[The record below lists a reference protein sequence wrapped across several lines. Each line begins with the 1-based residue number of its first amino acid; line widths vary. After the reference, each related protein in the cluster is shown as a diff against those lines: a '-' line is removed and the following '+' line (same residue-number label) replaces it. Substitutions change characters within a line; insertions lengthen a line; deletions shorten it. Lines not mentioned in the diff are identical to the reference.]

1 MARVNFGPVV
11 SSISGSVG
19 ASTFR
24 NGASGSVLYNHPF
37 PSRRAS
43 DSQLQHRSFISAS
56 ASAWSALD
64 ADIRRA
70 WDSLAKQQAIPT
82 YFSHGRRW
90 RGRDLYTCF
99 FLYAQHQLTPLP
111 SRWLP
116 TPPLFFSNYFFSALV
131 GAPVPPANVET
142 RVDFSTAYPLV
153 LNAVFPDSFSFHGVS
168 SIFFGY
174 TKYLSRT
181 PPRRFVKIAPLSPS
195 MAVAFPDIS
204 SPPYGFSYSS
214 WNNPIGLLLGPPPGL
229 PFPTVSPVSP
239 RFSCAYSAF
248 TLTDDRLYYSGLLF
262 GDPHIDP
269 LDLLEKPWLVNNA
282 IPSDTP
288 TNDVSLPLDI
298 PSSEY

>member
-24 NGASGSVLYNHPF
+24 TGASGSVLYNHPF
-37 PSRRAS
+37 PSRKAS

-64 ADIRRA
+64 PDIRRA

-90 RGRDLYTCF
+90 RGRDLFTCF

-116 TPPLFFSNYFFSALV
+116 TPPLFFSNYHFSAVMADPVAPSYTTTRAFFSTSV
-131 GAPVPPANVET
+131 
-142 RVDFSTAYPLV
+142 PLV
-153 LNAVFPDSFSFHGVS
+153 LNAVWPDGFSLKCVS

-174 TKYLSRT
+174 TRFLSRT
-181 PPRRFVKIAPLSPS
+181 PPRRFVKVAPLSPALAS
-195 MAVAFPDIS
+195 QYPTMT
-204 SPPYGFSYSS
+204 SPPYGSAFTA
-214 WNNPIGLLLGPPPGL
+214 WNVPLGLSLGSPPGL
-229 PFPTVSPVSP
+229 PYPTVDPVSP
-239 RFSCAYSAF
+239 PFSCAYSAF
-248 TLTDDRLYYSGLLF
+248 SLTDSRLYYSGLLF
-262 GDPHIDP
+262 GDPHYAPDGSIP
-269 LDLLEKPWLVNNA
+269 TPYLVNNA
-282 IPSDTP
+282 APVDTP
-288 TNDVSLPLDI
+288 TNFYLTPLDI